1 MKKNQTAHA
10 VRCRVA
16 LALVMALV
24 AGCSDAIRISAAAGR
39 VVCGALG
46 CPCTSSASSGGS
58 RPVAFDVYPDGGV
71 RPVYAEGA
79 R

>member
-1 MKKNQTAHA
+1 MK
-10 VRCRVA
+10 RRVA

-24 AGCSDAIRISAAAGR
+24 AGCADAIRLSVAAGR

-46 CPCTSSASSGGS
+46 CPCGATSSGAAAAVGG
-58 RPVAFDVYPDGGV
+58 FDVRRDGTV
-71 RPVYAEGA
+71 QAVYAGEE

>member
-1 MKKNQTAHA
+1 LK
-10 VRCRVA
+10 RLLL
-16 LALVMALV
+16 LALLLC
-24 AGCSDAIRISAAAGR
+24 GCADAIRISAAAGR

-58 RPVAFDVYPDGGV
+58 RPVAFDVSPDGTV
-71 RPVYAEGA
+71 RPVYAEVS

>member
-1 MKKNQTAHA
+1 VKRLLLLA
-10 VRCRVA
+10 V
-16 LALVMALV
+16 LSL
-24 AGCSDAIRISAAAGR
+24 GCADAIRISAAAGR

-46 CPCTSSASSGGS
+46 CPCTSAASSGS
-58 RPVAFDVYPDGGV
+58 RAVVAFDVSPDGTV

>member
-1 MKKNQTAHA
+1 MK
-10 VRCRVA
+10 RLLL
-16 LALVMALV
+16 LALLL
-24 AGCSDAIRISAAAGR
+24 AGCADAIRISVAAGR

-46 CPCTSSASSGGS
+46 CPCTSAASSGS
-58 RPVAFDVYPDGGV
+58 RDVMAFDVYPDGGV

>member
-1 MKKNQTAHA
+1 VKRLLLLA
-10 VRCRVA
+10 V
-16 LALVMALV
+16 LSL
-24 AGCSDAIRISAAAGR
+24 GCADAIRISAAAGR

-58 RPVAFDVYPDGGV
+58 RNVVAFDVYPDGGV

>member
-1 MKKNQTAHA
+1 LKRLRGWAL
-10 VRCRVA
+10 
-16 LALVMALV
+16 LALVLLC
-24 AGCSDAIRISAAAGR
+24 GCADAIRISAAAGR

-46 CPCTSSASSGGS
+46 CPCTSAASSGGS
-58 RPVAFDVYPDGGV
+58 RPVAFDVSPDGTV